1 MLSLIRCVLIA
12 LPLFWVPSDSAE
24 VCCFLT
30 PGYAIEMSCL
40 VPLLETNSPPYT
52 LVNFALEVDPRIDQ
66 IGGNQNARIRLNT
79 QFVGRQCYAFISA
92 QSQRR
97 KWLDAQFDNLSR
109 KQKQIIKGVFS
120 CTMITWSR
128 RMLATIKPSGLTI
141 RLPKVGV
148 LDDSRNVDVSL
159 KSIRKELGIRKSG
172 KNAPDS
178 EATDMSAEV
187 KYRVESAK
195 VNLKNRLHRNI
206 WLSMKRRDKPQFEE
220 MEKQLRSSN
229 VELDGVSYTLL
240 IHAHLLFSGLRS
252 ECQSLLQEM
261 KHCGVHPSLI
271 RFNAVGDNCSPFM
284 INLMQRIIAACGEME
299 SLNAKPMAANIVQMT
314 RASWLTAVLITR
326 RYPRPDDISRKETE
340 IEHAESAGKN

>member
-1 MLSLIRCVLIA
+1 
-12 LPLFWVPSDSAE
+12 
-24 VCCFLT
+24 
-30 PGYAIEMSCL
+30 
-40 VPLLETNSPPYT
+40 
-52 LVNFALEVDPRIDQ
+52 
-66 IGGNQNARIRLNT
+66 
-79 QFVGRQCYAFISA
+79 
-92 QSQRR
+92 
-97 KWLDAQFDNLSR
+97 
-109 KQKQIIKGVFS
+109 
-120 CTMITWSR
+120 
-128 RMLATIKPSGLTI
+128 MLATIKPSGLTI

-178 EATDMSAEV
+178 EARDMSAEV
-187 KYRVESAK
+187 KCRVESAK
-195 VNLKNRLHRNI
+195 VNLKNRLHRNV

-240 IHAHLLFSGLRS
+240 IHGHLLFSGLRS

-271 RFNAVGDNCSPFM
+271 RFNA
-284 INLMQRIIAACGEME
+284 RIIAACGEME

-326 RYPRPDDISRKETE
+326 RYPRPDDISRKEKE
-340 IEHAESAGKN
+340 IEHAESAGKLFVST